1 MTSRTSPSECFV
13 YITLPG
19 EVSAVTAGRFV
30 LTRNARGDA
39 VGRFVY
45 RAKYLEDHRAVEID
59 PVELRLSRRTFE
71 TVLLNGMF
79 GALRDAGPDYWG
91 RHVIERH
98 AGKAQLGELDYLLV
112 DAVCREPLAL
122 PLCRTGGT
130 HAAERSGYS
139 GALDAIIASGPP
151 PAGP

>member
-30 LTRNARGDA
+30 LTGNARGDA

-59 PVELRLSRRTFE
+59 PSSSGFPGGRSRWF
-71 TVLLNGMF
+71 
-79 GALRDAGPDYWG
+79 
-91 RHVIERH
+91 
-98 AGKAQLGELDYLLV
+98 
-112 DAVCREPLAL
+112 C
-122 PLCRTGGT
+122 
-130 HAAERSGYS
+130 
-139 GALDAIIASGPP
+139 
-151 PAGP
+151 